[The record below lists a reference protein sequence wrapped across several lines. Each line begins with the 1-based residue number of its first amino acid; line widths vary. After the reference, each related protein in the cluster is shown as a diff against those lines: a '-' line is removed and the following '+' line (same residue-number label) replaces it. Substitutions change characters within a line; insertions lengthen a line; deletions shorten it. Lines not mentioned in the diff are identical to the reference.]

1 MTNKLRQGDVW
12 LAKVYFKK
20 NNFYKKRPVVVV
32 GRDITIDID
41 VIISPVTSSR
51 PRSEYDVIIEHWAY
65 AGLIHQ
71 SVARTAKIHAIPH
84 SSLINKM
91 GNLHENDLQ
100 KVLRKC
106 KELF

>member
-1 MTNKLRQGDVW
+1 MT
-12 LAKVYFKK
+12 
-20 NNFYKKRPVVVV
+20 FYKKRPVVVV

-51 PRSEYDVIIEHWAY
+51 PRSEYDVKIEHWAY
-65 AGLIHQ
+65 AGLIHLI
-71 SVARTAKIHAIPH
+71 VARTAKIHAIPQ
-84 SSLINKM
+84 SSLINKL